1 MSESKLYQ
9 FQEWL
14 ESKVSA
20 ALPEGIEVLCR
31 RKGNVENDYCR
42 SFIYE
47 LFDGCYIPEFE
58 CYCRWLTSRITS
70 GDRSPWR
77 YPEALFSSEKKR
89 IGDRFYNTP
98 LADLAPDREHCI
110 AALPGTLAELAT
122 IADEVIVGSE
132 KILV

>member
-1 MSESKLYQ
+1 MQESYRTNPGFEATL
-9 FQEWL
+9 
-14 ESKVSA
+14 
-20 ALPEGIEVLCR
+20 
-31 RKGNVENDYCR
+31 KGNAENSYCR